1 MSISDIYSS
10 GKHKQ
15 ELGHF
20 ASIVKIAQSDGIIAT
35 EELNLLQR
43 AARKLHI
50 NEEEYES
57 ILKNPNKYPVNPPV
71 NYDERIE
78 RLYRLTQMI
87 FADNSVDPA
96 QVVLLRKI
104 AVALQFPLDNVEKVC
119 DESLHLVMNNNDL
132 DDYIIAIKKVNLE

>member
-50 NEEEYES
+50 NDEEYES

>member
-104 AVALQFPLDNVEKVC
+104 AVALQFPLGNVEKVC

>member
-20 ASIVKIAQSDGIIAT
+20 SSIVKIAQSDGIIAT

-50 NEEEYES
+50 NDEEYES

-96 QVVLLRKI
+96 QVILLRKI